1 MCVNIV
7 NMGRGK
13 NMKIK
18 GLLEQAIKQLRENNV
33 QEPAAG
39 IAKRLLAFT
48 LDVSKEYLIVHDE
61 EEVQEKIVERYNE
74 YIKQIVQ
81 GRPVQYILGK
91 QEFMGIEFLVN
102 ENVLIPQPDTEIL
115 VEQTIKIAQN
125 YENPSLLDL
134 CTGSGAIAISIAHY
148 LPNSLVFAS
157 DISKQALDIA
167 KQNDKQSKVT
177 FIESNLFE
185 NITQK
190 FNIITTNPPYI
201 KTKEIRKPT

>member
-1 MCVNIV
+1 
-7 NMGRGK
+7 
-13 NMKIK
+13 MKIK

-33 QEPAAG
+33 QDPAS
-39 IAKRLLAFT
+39 IAKRLLAFA

-74 YIKQIVQ
+74 YIKQILQ
-81 GRPVQYILGK
+81 GKPVQYILGK

-125 YENPSLLDL
+125 YEKPSLLDL

>member
-1 MCVNIV
+1 
-7 NMGRGK
+7 
-13 NMKIK
+13 MKIK

-33 QEPAAG
+33 QDPAS
-39 IAKRLLAFT
+39 IAKRLLAFA

-74 YIKQIVQ
+74 YIKQILQ
-81 GRPVQYILGK
+81 GKPVQYILGK

-125 YENPSLLDL
+125 YEKPSLLDL

-190 FNIITTNPPYI
+190 LNIITSNPPYI
-201 KTKEIRKPT
+201 KTQEIRKPT

>member
-1 MCVNIV
+1 
-7 NMGRGK
+7 
-13 NMKIK
+13 MKIK

-33 QEPAAG
+33 QDPAS

-125 YENPSLLDL
+125 YEKPSLLDL

-190 FNIITTNPPYI
+190 FNIITSNPPYI

>member
-1 MCVNIV
+1 
-7 NMGRGK
+7 
-13 NMKIK
+13 MKIK

-33 QEPAAG
+33 QELAS
-39 IAKRLLAFT
+39 IAKRILAFT

-74 YIKQIVQ
+74 YIKQILQ
-81 GRPVQYILGK
+81 GKPVQYILGK

-125 YENPSLLDL
+125 YEKPSLLDL

-190 FNIITTNPPYI
+190 FNIITSNPPYI

>member
-1 MCVNIV
+1 
-7 NMGRGK
+7 
-13 NMKIK
+13 MKIK

-33 QEPAAG
+33 QDPAS

-74 YIKQIVQ
+74 YIKQILQ
-81 GRPVQYILGK
+81 GKPVQYILGK

-167 KQNDKQSKVT
+167 KRNDKQSKVT

-190 FNIITTNPPYI
+190 FNIITSNPPYI

>member
-1 MCVNIV
+1 
-7 NMGRGK
+7 
-13 NMKIK
+13 MKIK

-33 QEPAAG
+33 QEPAS
-39 IAKRLLAFT
+39 IAKRILAFT

-74 YIKQIVQ
+74 YIKQILQ
-81 GRPVQYILGK
+81 WKPVQYILGK

-125 YENPSLLDL
+125 YEKPSLLDL

-190 FNIITTNPPYI
+190 FNIITSNPPYI
-201 KTKEIRKPT
+201 KTQEIRKPT

>member
-1 MCVNIV
+1 
-7 NMGRGK
+7 
-13 NMKIK
+13 MKIK

-201 KTKEIRKPT
+201 KTKEIRKTT

>member
-1 MCVNIV
+1 
-7 NMGRGK
+7 
-13 NMKIK
+13 MKIK

-33 QEPAAG
+33 QEPAS

-125 YENPSLLDL
+125 YEKPSLLDL

-190 FNIITTNPPYI
+190 FNIITSNPPYI

>member
-1 MCVNIV
+1 
-7 NMGRGK
+7 
-13 NMKIK
+13 MKIK

-33 QEPAAG
+33 QEPAS
-39 IAKRLLAFT
+39 IAKRILAFT

-125 YENPSLLDL
+125 YEKPSLLDL

-190 FNIITTNPPYI
+190 FNIITSNPPYI
-201 KTKEIRKPT
+201 KTQEIRKPT

>member
-1 MCVNIV
+1 
-7 NMGRGK
+7 
-13 NMKIK
+13 MKIK
-18 GLLEQAIKQLRENNV
+18 GLLEKAIKQLRENNV
-33 QEPAAG
+33 QDPAS

-48 LDVSKEYLIVHDE
+48 LDVSKEYLIVHNE

-74 YIKQIVQ
+74 YIKQILQ
-81 GRPVQYILGK
+81 GKPVQYILGK

-125 YENPSLLDL
+125 YEKPSLLDL

-190 FNIITTNPPYI
+190 FNIITSNPPYI
-201 KTKEIRKPT
+201 KTQEIRKPT

>member
-1 MCVNIV
+1 
-7 NMGRGK
+7 
-13 NMKIK
+13 MKIK

-33 QEPAAG
+33 QDPAS

-74 YIKQIVQ
+74 YIKQILQ
-81 GRPVQYILGK
+81 GKPVQYILGK

-190 FNIITTNPPYI
+190 FNIITSNPPYI
-201 KTKEIRKPT
+201 KTQEIRKPT

>member
-1 MCVNIV
+1 
-7 NMGRGK
+7 
-13 NMKIK
+13 MKIK
-18 GLLEQAIKQLRENNV
+18 RLLEKAIKQLRENNV
-33 QEPAAG
+33 QDPAS

-125 YENPSLLDL
+125 YEKPSLLEL

-201 KTKEIRKPT
+201 KTQEIRKPT

>member
-1 MCVNIV
+1 
-7 NMGRGK
+7 
-13 NMKIK
+13 MKIK

-74 YIKQIVQ
+74 YIKQILQ
-81 GRPVQYILGK
+81 GKPVQYILGK

-190 FNIITTNPPYI
+190 FNIITSNPPYI
-201 KTKEIRKPT
+201 KTQEIRKPT

>member
-1 MCVNIV
+1 
-7 NMGRGK
+7 
-13 NMKIK
+13 MKIK

-125 YENPSLLDL
+125 YEKPSLLDL

-167 KQNDKQSKVT
+167 KQNDKQNKVT

-190 FNIITTNPPYI
+190 FNIITSNPPYI
-201 KTKEIRKPT
+201 KTQEIRKPT

>member
-1 MCVNIV
+1 
-7 NMGRGK
+7 
-13 NMKIK
+13 MKIK

-33 QEPAAG
+33 QDPAS

-74 YIKQIVQ
+74 YIKQILQ
-81 GRPVQYILGK
+81 GKPVQYILGK
-91 QEFMGIEFLVN
+91 QEFVGIEFLVN

-125 YENPSLLDL
+125 YEKPSLLDL

>member
-1 MCVNIV
+1 
-7 NMGRGK
+7 
-13 NMKIK
+13 MKIK

-33 QEPAAG
+33 QEPAS

-48 LDVSKEYLIVHDE
+48 LDVSKEHLIVHDE
-61 EEVQEKIVERYNE
+61 EEVQEKIVEKYNE
-74 YIKQIVQ
+74 YIKQILQ
-81 GRPVQYILGK
+81 GKPVQYILGK

-190 FNIITTNPPYI
+190 FNIITSNPPYI
-201 KTKEIRKPT
+201 KTQEIRKPT

>member
-1 MCVNIV
+1 
-7 NMGRGK
+7 
-13 NMKIK
+13 MKIK

-33 QEPAAG
+33 QDPAS

-74 YIKQIVQ
+74 YIKQILQ
-81 GRPVQYILGK
+81 GKPVQYILGK

-125 YENPSLLDL
+125 YEKPSLLDL

-190 FNIITTNPPYI
+190 FNIITSNPPYI
-201 KTKEIRKPT
+201 KTQEIRKPT

>member
-1 MCVNIV
+1 
-7 NMGRGK
+7 
-13 NMKIK
+13 MKIK

-125 YENPSLLDL
+125 YEKPSLLDL

-190 FNIITTNPPYI
+190 FNIITSNPPYI
-201 KTKEIRKPT
+201 KTQEIRKPT

>member
-1 MCVNIV
+1 
-7 NMGRGK
+7 
-13 NMKIK
+13 MKIK

-33 QEPAAG
+33 QDPAS
-39 IAKRLLAFT
+39 IAKRLLAFA

-74 YIKQIVQ
+74 YIKQILQ
-81 GRPVQYILGK
+81 GKPVQYILGK

-190 FNIITTNPPYI
+190 FNIITSNPPYI

>member
-1 MCVNIV
+1 
-7 NMGRGK
+7 
-13 NMKIK
+13 MKIK
-18 GLLEQAIKQLRENNV
+18 GLLEKAIKQLRENNV
-33 QEPAAG
+33 QDPAS

-48 LDVSKEYLIVHDE
+48 LDVSKEYLIVHNED
-61 EEVQEKIVERYNE
+61 EVQEKIVERYNE
-74 YIKQIVQ
+74 YIKQILQ
-81 GRPVQYILGK
+81 GKPVQYILGK

-190 FNIITTNPPYI
+190 FNIITSNPPYI
-201 KTKEIRKPT
+201 KTQEIRKPT

>member
-1 MCVNIV
+1 
-7 NMGRGK
+7 
-13 NMKIK
+13 MKIK

-74 YIKQIVQ
+74 YIKQILQ

-177 FIESNLFE
+177 FIESNIFE

>member
-1 MCVNIV
+1 
-7 NMGRGK
+7 
-13 NMKIK
+13 MKIK

-33 QEPAAG
+33 QDPAS

-125 YENPSLLDL
+125 YEKPSLLDL

-190 FNIITTNPPYI
+190 FNIITSNPPYI
-201 KTKEIRKPT
+201 KTQEIRKPT

>member
-1 MCVNIV
+1 
-7 NMGRGK
+7 
-13 NMKIK
+13 MKIK

-74 YIKQIVQ
+74 YIKQILQ
-81 GRPVQYILGK
+81 GKPVQYILGK

-125 YENPSLLDL
+125 YEKPSLLDL

-190 FNIITTNPPYI
+190 FNIITSNPPYI
-201 KTKEIRKPT
+201 KTQEIRKPT

>member
-1 MCVNIV
+1 
-7 NMGRGK
+7 
-13 NMKIK
+13 MKIK

-33 QEPAAG
+33 QDPAS
-39 IAKRLLAFT
+39 ISKRLLAFT

-74 YIKQIVQ
+74 YIKQILQ
-81 GRPVQYILGK
+81 GKPVQYILGK

-167 KQNDKQSKVT
+167 KRNDKQSKVT

-190 FNIITTNPPYI
+190 FNIITSNPPYI

>member
-1 MCVNIV
+1 
-7 NMGRGK
+7 
-13 NMKIK
+13 MKIK

-33 QEPAAG
+33 QDPAS

-74 YIKQIVQ
+74 YIKQILQ
-81 GRPVQYILGK
+81 GKPVQYILGK

-125 YENPSLLDL
+125 YEKPSLLDL

-190 FNIITTNPPYI
+190 FNIITSNPPYI

>member
-1 MCVNIV
+1 
-7 NMGRGK
+7 
-13 NMKIK
+13 MKVK

-33 QEPAAG
+33 QEPAS
-39 IAKRLLAFT
+39 IAKRILAFT

-81 GRPVQYILGK
+81 GKPVQYILGK

-125 YENPSLLDL
+125 YEKPSLLDL

-190 FNIITTNPPYI
+190 FNIITSNPPYI
-201 KTKEIRKPT
+201 KTQEIRKPT

>member
-1 MCVNIV
+1 
-7 NMGRGK
+7 
-13 NMKIK
+13 MKIK

-33 QEPAAG
+33 QDPAS

-74 YIKQIVQ
+74 YIKQILQ
-81 GRPVQYILGK
+81 GKPVQYILGK

-125 YENPSLLDL
+125 YEKPSLLDL

>member
-1 MCVNIV
+1 
-7 NMGRGK
+7 
-13 NMKIK
+13 MKIK

-134 CTGSGAIAISIAHY
+134 CTGSGAIAISIAQY

>member
-1 MCVNIV
+1 
-7 NMGRGK
+7 
-13 NMKIK
+13 MKIK

-33 QEPAAG
+33 QNPAS

-74 YIKQIVQ
+74 YIKQILQ
-81 GRPVQYILGK
+81 GKPVQYILGK

-125 YENPSLLDL
+125 YEKPSLLDL

-190 FNIITTNPPYI
+190 FNIITSNPPYI
-201 KTKEIRKPT
+201 KTQEIRKPT